1 MNRQAIVV
9 DTNIV
14 FKALRY
20 KYSFVR
26 SIISESRYHFYA
38 PKFLIVEIFKH
49 KEKLLKNNI
58 QLEDE
63 LYEYL
68 NNLLQHVTFV
78 NEDIVSIGSYL
89 EAYRLC
95 RDTDEKDVPFVAL
108 TLELNCL
115 FWTYDQPIKD
125 GLRAKGFDS
134 FFEIEN

>member
-1 MNRQAIVV
+1 M
-9 DTNIV
+9 
-14 FKALRY
+14 
-20 KYSFVR
+20 
-26 SIISESRYHFYA
+26 
-38 PKFLIVEIFKH
+38 KH
-49 KEKLLKNNI
+49 LKNNN

-68 NNLLQHVTFV
+68 NNLLQYVTFV
-78 NEDIVSIGSYL
+78 NEDIVSIGNYL

-95 RDTDEKDVPFVAL
+95 RNIDEKDVPFVAL

-125 GLRAKGFDS
+125 GLCARGFDS

>member
-1 MNRQAIVV
+1 MIRQAIVV
-9 DTNIV
+9 DTNII

-68 NNLLQHVTFV
+68 NNLLQYVTFV
-78 NEDIVSIGSYL
+78 NEDIISIGSYL